1 VAASPTRSTDVLIA
15 VEIEKEGSG
24 ARNWKGLSRQT
35 QNICFS
41 LLISL
46 QFVLHT
52 LMAGVLIGE
61 AERRYIVAGAE
72 AGVRG
77 DGRAREDLRRLD
89 IQLDVIP
96 NATGSAR
103 VRLGGTDVIVAVK
116 AEIGEPD
123 SRRPDAGL
131 LKFHCECSPVA
142 SPAFRGRG
150 GEELGSEIARALDR
164 CMFAP
169 PHASAAAPLDLG
181 ALKIVAGKTCWVLFI
196 DALILD
202 LDGAAL
208 DAVSV
213 AAKAALHD
221 AKIPQVSVV
230 QGESPDED
238 PEYEVD
244 DDPNAATRLDVAA
257 VPLALSVCQL
267 GAAAAVDPTADEEEA
282 AAAALQVAVD
292 AQGTVCGITK
302 RGEAAVE
309 PVMMMVRAGRGFFL
323 HEKSCRTE
331 LKRGSISFLRF

>member
-1 VAASPTRSTDVLIA
+1 
-15 VEIEKEGSG
+15 
-24 ARNWKGLSRQT
+24 
-35 QNICFS
+35 
-41 LLISL
+41 
-46 QFVLHT
+46 
-52 LMAGVLIGE
+52 MAGVLIGE